1 MLSVSFFLD
10 TILLGLALSMDAFSI
25 SLANGLRYPNMTR
38 SMHALIAGV
47 FALFQMFMPM
57 LGWLGASTLVYIFQ
71 DLRKAV
77 PVITLVILAGLG
89 IKMIC
94 DCFSCESESCKNGE
108 LTITVLFLQGIAD
121 SLDALSVGFTF
132 VEYSLSVAF
141 LASAI
146 IGIIT
151 FSICA
156 VGVSVG
162 KIIGLKFSKYAA
174 IFGGSILIILG
185 IKIFVEDIF

>member
-1 MLSVSFFLD
+1 MLNVSFFLD
-10 TILLGLALSMDAFSI
+10 TILLGLALSMDALSI

-38 SMHALIAGV
+38 SMRALIAGV

-77 PVITLVILAGLG
+77 PVIAPVILAGLG

-108 LTITVLFLQGIAD
+108 LTMTVLFLQGIAD

-132 VEYSLSVAF
+132 VEYLRPVAF
-141 LASAI
+141 LTSVI

-162 KIIGLKFSKYAA
+162 KIIGLKFSKHA
-174 IFGGSILIILG
+174 IFNDGLHKDLIQ
-185 IKIFVEDIF
+185 